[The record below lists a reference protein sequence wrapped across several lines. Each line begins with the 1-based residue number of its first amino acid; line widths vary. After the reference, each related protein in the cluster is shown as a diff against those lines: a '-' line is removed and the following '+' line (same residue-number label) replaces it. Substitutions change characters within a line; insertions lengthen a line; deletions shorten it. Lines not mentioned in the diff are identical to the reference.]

1 MSNIE
6 QYKNSIS
13 EKYIQDF
20 KKELNFF
27 EKIML
32 MPVSKKM
39 EEILKSKKKIDV
51 DNLWDLEDFWFWR
64 KVLWVKIWDKW
75 LFNKLTDKVFN
86 FLKEKQEK
94 IIKAEASGRLEE
106 LQNLVINW
114 KLDDLE
120 NDVDNISQDNHT
132 EQNNSSSE
140 NNDTEES
147 KENKEDSKDKD
158 WDSWQSSVNPK
169 VAGIGTWVV
178 GGASYYAWVRKLENI
193 AWIRNAKEIPNW
205 FDVVRTKK
213 LMQDLSANLAEKA
226 KSPKINRAMKASYEK
241 SIKIFNE
248 SAWSL
253 NDDVGKAFMQW
264 QKLWSKLP
272 ESTLKSLWV
281 SKKFTQILDV
291 MPDEELAQ
299 IIWKNSDEIKQFFKV
314 SKWLDI
320 SDDLAKQLKLAE
332 HISDLRWMNS
342 AFKHASK
349 LSKLSKW
356 FKWLWAIAVIWLW
369 VDVRLYFET
378 MKEVDAI
385 KKINDIR
392 WEIIHDKANMQL
404 WIWIATLLAEAAII
418 IWVCAAW
425 WSMGWPL
432 WLAVWLIVW
441 AISFA
446 TSVLVDELYYDKKDF
461 YSQNR
466 YDYINKE
473 RTTIKQSIVQL
484 LESDRLWMHE
494 KMKSNVQE
502 EAIEKGKELST
513 MEDAWEA
520 LIYQEELFN
529 WWYDNLQLFYY
540 SWKSQEVYEK
550 ELLENEPDNYKV
562 YLEEKEK
569 MENVIKIRMEYIKN
583 YIQKEKD
590 TLEYKSMKE
599 MITQSKWIEYVEN
612 VLANSKVYEYIK
624 WEHEDAYIE
633 NYKDMVV
640 EEYKSA
646 FWEKLKS
653 DYPDKFDI
661 LEKLSLENPVHFY
674 EICVWVEH
682 SASSLES
689 GMLVDPENN
698 SEKLFSDEEIEQIK
712 PNIDFIKRY
721 FEYRKLWRSMESG
734 MKIWID
740 SRDILW
746 DLDYRYIEQVLLD
759 IDSINT
765 RPLISEPEY
774 IKNYFSSYENFTKR
788 QNINLQVS
796 DNTGQNILY
805 SIAKEFHWYSWDNN
819 HLDVINFYN
828 AGNQDSTWIYYDNGW
843 RINQD
848 LDWTQ
853 KFAYIATW
861 QIIPMIIAW
870 LDIRFDFRD
879 IDNENMTADQV
890 YNRIIEWETWTKAM
904 SAWQQQLLWKAEW
917 LDSSIEAADG
927 KIIEE
932 FKKRTKSII
941 EREIWYRDQKEV
953 YEKKLIDFV
962 KSQCSDR
969 EWYVE
974 IPYDLVIECKKAK
987 IWDVENYLFKIENW
1001 EIVALSTWASVGQT
1015 LNFDKTKQDIKYE
1028 SLTPLREELA
1038 PEEKAI
1044 IDKVWMAHNR
1054 LEDMRVLQ
1062 SWWQSFFNTHRDELW
1077 IPIDLEKEMSNKW
1090 LERQKIERSLLYLSP
1105 ISAKSYLKE
1114 NWETYYTYFE
1124 DTYIWMMATISQ
1136 FTRWDDL
1143 WNVDHMNK
1151 ARSWIGKN
1159 IIEVKDNTITI
1170 SDWVSLEDD
1179 EEYYLLKYT
1188 KEIKDKDT
1196 NKTAEQLL
1204 LATENDT
1211 QNDMTVEKQHE
1222 KWKWMV
1228 KQILIAVLEAE
1239 TIVFDDNW
1247 KPSSIWCNVD
1257 YIDEDKALW
1266 KSWVTAALWWSIW
1279 TGLVIKDFATRK
1291 IRIEKSKTKMEEIIW
1306 IYLWYHPNVWVKK
1319 WLDDLDT
1326 YNIQTKEQNIRKVS
1340 ESEKSSYE
1348 TINDLTQKIIKTKDM
1363 VDWAGRRWNP
1373 NFLPDHNNIKE
1384 WYTPWLFESWW
1395 HSVKIHVYEKDGW
1408 KLLNWRKYTYVKIEW
1423 LDLEFNL
1430 EEWFRMANHI
1440 NWTKDY
1446 IGRNP
1451 NNKWNFFYWSRSWTL
1466 FANDATWKSAW
1477 LNDTDILASD
1487 TIKKYYP
1494 KMLEDSNKNK
1504 ILSYLNSL

>member
-1 MSNIE
+1 MIDIMSQIE
-6 QYKNSIS
+6 QYKDRIS

-27 EKIML
+27 EKMML

-51 DNLWDLEDFWFWR
+51 DNLWELEDLWFWR
-64 KVLWVKIWDKW
+64 KVLWVKIWDKG
-75 LFNKLTDKVFN
+75 LFDKLTDKVFN

-94 IIKAEASGRLEE
+94 IIQAESSGRLEE

-114 KLDDLE
+114 KLDELE
-120 NDVDNISQDNHT
+120 NDVDNISQDNNSD
-132 EQNNSSSE
+132 QNNSSSE
-140 NNDTEES
+140 NNDTEEL
-147 KENKEDSKDKD
+147 KENKEDRNDKD

-178 GGASYYAWVRKLENI
+178 GGAWYYAGVRKLENM
-193 AWIRNAKEIPNW
+193 AWIRNAKEIPEW
-205 FDVVRTKK
+205 FDVARTKK
-213 LMQDLSANLAEKA
+213 LMQDLSTNLAEKA

-253 NDDVGKAFMQW
+253 DDDVGKAFMQW

-281 SKKFTQILDV
+281 NKKFTQIVDV

-320 SDDLAKQLKLAE
+320 SDDLAKQLTLAE
-332 HISDLRWMNS
+332 HVSDLRWMNS

-356 FKWLWAIAVIWLW
+356 FKWLWAIAVIWFW
-369 VDVRLYFET
+369 VDVRVYFET

-392 WEIIHDKANMQL
+392 WEIMHDRANMQL
-404 WIWIATLLAEAAII
+404 WIGMATLLAEAAVI

-425 WSMGWPL
+425 WSMWWPI

-494 KMKSNVQE
+494 KMKSSVQS
-502 EAIEKGKELST
+502 EASEKGKELNT

-520 LIYQEELFN
+520 LIHQEEILN
-529 WWYDNLQLFYY
+529 WWYRNLQLFYY
-540 SWKSQEVYEK
+540 SWKSQDVYEK
-550 ELLENEPDNYKV
+550 ELSENEPDNYKV

-590 TLEYKSMKE
+590 TTEYKSMKE
-599 MITQSKWIEYVEN
+599 MIAQSKWIEYVEN

-624 WEHEDAYIE
+624 WEHEDAYIK
-633 NYKDMVV
+633 NYKDMTV
-640 EEYKSA
+640 EQYKTA
-646 FWEKLKS
+646 FWQKLKS
-653 DYPDKFDI
+653 EYPDKFDTF
-661 LEKLSLENPVHFY
+661 EKLSIDNPVHFY
-674 EICVWVEH
+674 EISLWLWL
-682 SASSLES
+682 SKSSILS
-689 GMLVDPENN
+689 GIENGTYVSPQKEQMEGN
-698 SEKLFSDEEIEQIK
+698 IKFIE
-712 PNIDFIKRY
+712 RY
-721 FEYRKLWRSMESG
+721 FEYRNLGKSME
-734 MKIWID
+734 KQTWVWI
-740 SRDILW
+740 RNVANAI
-746 DLDYRYIEQVLLD
+746 DYSYIEQIL
-759 IDSINT
+759 IDFWSLSK
-765 RPLISEPEY
+765 RPVW
-774 IKNYFSSYENFTKR
+774 NNQNAVDYFSNSDVFQSRLEAKY
-788 QNINLQVS
+788 QVS
-796 DNTGQNILY
+796 NDTGQNILY
-805 SIAKEFHWYSWDNN
+805 SIAKEFHWYSWNN
-819 HLDVINFYN
+819 DHLDVINFYN

-861 QIIPMIIAW
+861 QLIPMIIAW
-870 LDIRFDFRD
+870 LDVRFDFRD
-879 IDNENMTADQV
+879 IDNKNMTADQV
-890 YNRIIEWETWTKAM
+890 YNRIIEWEIWTKFM
-904 SAWQQQLLWKAEW
+904 SAWQQPLLWRAEW

-927 KIIEE
+927 RIIEE
-932 FKKRTKSII
+932 FKRRTKSII
-941 EREIWYRDQKEV
+941 EREIWYRDQKEL
-953 YEKKLIDFV
+953 YEKKLIDFI

-987 IWDVENYLFKIENW
+987 IWDVENYLFKIENG

-1028 SLTPLREELA
+1028 ALTPLREELT

-1062 SWWQSFFNTHRDELW
+1062 WWLTHRDELG
-1077 IPIDLEKEMSNKW
+1077 IPIALEKEMSNKW
-1090 LERQKIERSLLYLSP
+1090 LERQKIEKSLLYLSP

-1114 NWETYYTYFE
+1114 NWETYYAYFE

-1136 FTRWDDL
+1136 FTRGDDL
-1143 WNVDHMNK
+1143 GNIDHMNK
-1151 ARSWIGKN
+1151 ARSWIGKD

-1179 EEYYLLKYT
+1179 EKYYLLNYT

-1196 NKTAEQLL
+1196 GKTAEQLL
-1204 LATENDT
+1204 LAADPDMQTG
-1211 QNDMTVEKQHE
+1211 MTVEQQHE

-1239 TIVFDDNW
+1239 TIVFDKNG
-1247 KPSSIWCNVD
+1247 KPSSVWCNID
-1257 YIDEDKALW
+1257 YIDEKVVDW
-1266 KSWVTAALWWSIW
+1266 KIKINSNHLY
-1279 TGLVIKDFATRK
+1279 VIKSRK
-1291 IRIEKSKTKMEEIIW
+1291 KMAERIA
-1306 IYLWYHPNVWVKK
+1306 IYLWYPPNILVKK
-1319 WLDDLDT
+1319 WLDDIDT
-1326 YNIQTKEQNIRKVS
+1326 YNVQTKEQNIRKVS
-1340 ESEKSSYE
+1340 DSEKYSYDV
-1348 TINDLTQKIIKTKDM
+1348 INDLTQKIIKTKDM
-1363 VDWAGRRWNP
+1363 VDRAGRRWNP

-1395 HSVKIHVYEKDGW
+1395 NSVKIYVHEKDGW
-1408 KLLNWRKYTYVKIEW
+1408 KSNYTYLKIEW
-1423 LDLEFNL
+1423 IDLEFNL
-1430 EEWFRMANHI
+1430 EEWLRMANHI

-1446 IGRNP
+1446 LKRNP
-1451 NNKWNFFYWSRSWTL
+1451 NNKWKFWFGSR
-1466 FANDATWKSAW
+1466 TWKLYVDDW
-1477 LNDTDILASD
+1477 YIYDTDILKVE
-1487 TIKKYYP
+1487 TMKKYYP
-1494 KMLEDSNKNK
+1494 AMLELLNKNK
-1504 ILSYLNSL
+1504 ILNYLNRLV

>member
-1 MSNIE
+1 MSKIE

-39 EEILKSKKKIDV
+39 EEILKSNKKIDV
-51 DNLWDLEDFWFWR
+51 DNLWELEDLWFWR

-75 LFNKLTDKVFN
+75 LFDKLTDKVFN

-94 IIKAEASGRLEE
+94 IIQAESSGRLEE

-120 NDVDNISQDNHT
+120 NDVDNISQNDNSN
-132 EQNNSSSE
+132 QNNSSNE
-140 NNDTEES
+140 NNNAEEW
-147 KENKEDSKDKD
+147 KKNKEDNKEKD

-178 GGASYYAWVRKLENI
+178 GGAWYYAGVRKLENM
-193 AWIRNAKEIPNW
+193 AWIRNAKEIPEW
-205 FDVVRTKK
+205 FDAVRTKK

-226 KSPKINRAMKASYEK
+226 KSPKINRSMKAAYEK

-253 NDDVGKAFMQW
+253 NDDVGKAFMEW

-281 SKKFTQILDV
+281 SKKFTQIIDV

-299 IIWKNSDEIKQFFKV
+299 IVWKNSDEIKQFFKV

-332 HISDLRWMNS
+332 HVSDLRWMNS

-369 VDVRLYFET
+369 VDVRVYFET

-392 WEIIHDKANMQL
+392 WEIMNDRANIQL
-404 WIWIATLLAEAAII
+404 WIWIATLLAEAAVI

-425 WSMGWPL
+425 WSVWWPI

-494 KMKSNVQE
+494 KMKSNV
-502 EAIEKGKELST
+502 EAEASEKGKELNT

-520 LIYQEELFN
+520 LIYQEETLN
-529 WWYDNLQLFYY
+529 WWYNNLQLFYY
-540 SWKSQEVYEK
+540 SWKSQDVYEK
-550 ELLENEPDNYKV
+550 ELSENEPDKYKL

-590 TLEYKSMKE
+590 TPEYKSMKE
-599 MITQSKWIEYVEN
+599 MISQSKWIEYVEN

-624 WEHEDAYIE
+624 WDHTDAYIE
-633 NYKDMVV
+633 NYKDMTV
-640 EEYKSA
+640 EQYKNA

-653 DYPDKFDI
+653 EYPDKFDTF
-661 LEKLSLENPVHFY
+661 EKLSVENPIHFY
-674 EICVWVEH
+674 EICLWLWL
-682 SASSLES
+682 SKSSILS
-689 GMLVDPENN
+689 GIENGTYVSPQKEQMEDN
-698 SEKLFSDEEIEQIK
+698 LKFIE
-712 PNIDFIKRY
+712 RY
-721 FEYRKLWRSMESG
+721 FEYRGLDKSME
-734 MKIWID
+734 KQTWVWI
-740 SRDILW
+740 RDAANAI
-746 DLDYRYIEQVLLD
+746 DYSYIEQIL
-759 IDSINT
+759 IDFWSLSK
-765 RPLISEPEY
+765 RPVWDNE
-774 IKNYFSSYENFTKR
+774 KAVDYFSNSDIFQSRLEAKY
-788 QNINLQVS
+788 QVS
-796 DNTGQNILY
+796 NDTGQNILY
-805 SIAKEFHWYSWDNN
+805 SIAKEFHWYSWNN
-819 HLDVINFYN
+819 DHLDIINFYN

-879 IDNENMTADQV
+879 IDRENMTADQV

-904 SAWQQQLLWKAEW
+904 SAWQQPLLWKAEW
-917 LDSSIEAADG
+917 IDSSIEAADW

-941 EREIWYRDQKEV
+941 EREIGYRDQKEV
-953 YEKKLIDFV
+953 YERKLIDFV
-962 KSQCSDR
+962 KTQCSDR

-1001 EIVALSTWASVGQT
+1001 EIVALGTWASVGQT
-1015 LNFDKTKQDIKYE
+1015 LSFNKTKQDIKYE
-1028 SLTPLREELA
+1028 ALTLLREELT

-1044 IDKVWMAHNR
+1044 IDKVSMAHNR

-1077 IPIDLEKEMSNKW
+1077 IPIALEKEMSNKW

-1105 ISAKSYLKE
+1105 ASAKSYLKE
-1114 NWETYYTYFE
+1114 NWESYYSYFE
-1124 DTYIWMMATISQ
+1124 DTYVWMMATISQ
-1136 FTRWDDL
+1136 FTRGDDL
-1143 WNVDHMNK
+1143 GNVDHMNK
-1151 ARSWIGKN
+1151 ARSWIGKD
-1159 IIEVKDNTITI
+1159 IIEVKDSNITL
-1170 SDWVSLEDD
+1170 SEWVSLEDD
-1179 EEYYLLKYT
+1179 EKYYLLKYT

-1196 NKTAEQLL
+1196 DKTAEQFL

-1211 QNDMTVEKQHE
+1211 QTGMTVEQQHE

-1247 KPSSIWCNVD
+1247 KPRRIWCNVD
-1257 YIDEDKALW
+1257 PVDETIVNGK
-1266 KSWVTAALWWSIW
+1266 IW
-1279 TGLVIKDFATRK
+1279 YRQYPQSDPQTWYTTWETKFVELEPSKDR
-1291 IRIEKSKTKMEEIIW
+1291 RMRVSMEKMEERIW
-1306 IYLWYHPNVWVKK
+1306 MYLWYPSNISVKK
-1319 WLDDLDT
+1319 ELEWLNAH
-1326 YNIQTKEQNIRKVS
+1326 NINTKEQNIRKVS
-1340 ESEKSSYE
+1340 ESESY
-1348 TINDLTQKIIKTKDM
+1348 TYASINDLTKKILNTKDM
-1363 VDWAGRRWNP
+1363 VDRAGRRWNP
-1373 NFLPDHNNIKE
+1373 NFFPDYNNIKE
-1384 WYTPWLFESWW
+1384 GYTPWLFESWW
-1395 HSVKIHVYEKDGW
+1395 HSVGVSVTETDSRYLKWMKFQNFKIDG
-1408 KLLNWRKYTYVKIEW
+1408 LDVK
-1423 LDLEFNL
+1423 FNL
-1430 EEWFRMANHI
+1430 EEWLRMANFI
-1440 NWTKDY
+1440 NWVKY
-1446 IGRNP
+1446 QIPRNP
-1451 NNKWNFFYWSRSWTL
+1451 DYRGKFYYWTVWGYLKVDNSLLDDTVILYKSTAKESYPDMLNWNK
-1466 FANDATWKSAW
+1466 DKV
-1477 LNDTDILASD
+1477 LA
-1487 TIKKYYP
+1487 
-1494 KMLEDSNKNK
+1494 
-1504 ILSYLNSL
+1504 YLNSL